1 MKVIAL
7 THRTVSS
14 GNGTCSIPNRIRR
27 NPNHQRILMI
37 QAKLVAYTQPTISV
51 GASTPEE
58 FISYA
63 ARVSNP
69 SNQNNYDTAEG
80 LLKYCIRNKHFS
92 IFEMVNA
99 VVEVKAPRDITRQM
113 LRHRSFSFQ
122 EFSQRYSDEIT
133 FCDRGVRMQDN
144 KNRQNSIECEDLNKI
159 QGWDELLKTV
169 TDLVSEQYKE
179 ARKAD
184 VAKEVARVILPEG
197 LTMST
202 MYVNGT
208 LRSWLHYLDV
218 REGNGTQKEHIEL
231 ANKCRK
237 VLEPVFPTVLGI
249 KV

>member
-1 MKVIAL
+1 
-7 THRTVSS
+7 
-14 GNGTCSIPNRIRR
+14 
-27 NPNHQRILMI
+27 MI
-37 QAKLVAYTQPTISV
+37 SAKLVAYTQPTIEV
-51 GASTPEE
+51 GASNPEE

-80 LLKYCIRNKHFS
+80 LLKYCIRNQHWS

-99 VVEVKAPRDITRQM
+99 VVKVKAPRDITRQM

-122 EFSQRYSDEIT
+122 EFSQRYSDEIE
-133 FCDRGVRMQDN
+133 FCDREVRMQD
-144 KNRQNSIECEDLNKI
+144 KTNRQNSEECTDVGLIQEWDDLLE
-159 QGWDELLKTV
+159 GSV
-169 TDLVSEQYKE
+169 TEVRAEYMRM
-179 ARKAD
+179 RKLN
-184 VAKEVARVILPEG
+184 VAKEVARVLLPEG

-208 LRSWLHYLDV
+208 LRSWLHYLEV
-218 REGNGTQKEHIEL
+218 REDQTTQKEHREL
-231 ANKCRK
+231 ASKIRK

>member
-1 MKVIAL
+1 
-7 THRTVSS
+7 
-14 GNGTCSIPNRIRR
+14 
-27 NPNHQRILMI
+27 MI
-37 QAKLVAYTQPTISV
+37 SAKLVAFTQPTIEV
-51 GASTPEE
+51 GASDPEQ
-58 FISYA
+58 FISYC

-69 SNQNNYDTAEG
+69 RNQENWDTAEG
-80 LLKYCIRNKHFS
+80 LLKYCIRNQHWS

-99 VVEVKAPRDITRQM
+99 VVQVKAPRDITRQM

-122 EFSQRYSDEIT
+122 EFSQRYSDEIQ
-133 FCDRGVRMQDN
+133 FCDREVRMQD
-144 KNRQNSIECEDLNKI
+144 KTNRQNSTPCEDLNIIKEFEDVTTAVT
-159 QGWDELLKTV
+159 GALK
-169 TDLVSEQYKE
+169 DAYKRL
-179 ARKAD
+179 RKLD

-208 LRSWLHYLDV
+208 LRSWLHYLEV

>member
-1 MKVIAL
+1 
-7 THRTVSS
+7 
-14 GNGTCSIPNRIRR
+14 
-27 NPNHQRILMI
+27 MI
-37 QAKLVAYTQPTISV
+37 SAKLVAHTTPTIAV
-51 GASTPEE
+51 GASNPEE

-80 LLKYCIRNKHFS
+80 LLKYCIRNQHWS

-122 EFSQRYSDEIT
+122 EFSQRYSDEIE
-133 FCDRGVRMQDN
+133 FCDREVRMQDKN
-144 KNRQNSIECEDLNKI
+144 NRQNSISIDDFYSGPNQFVRDC
-159 QGWDELLKTV
+159 WDEDVKEIV
-169 TDLVSEQYKE
+169 ELVKE
-179 ARKAD
+179 HFKDQRKIG
-184 VAKEVARVILPEG
+184 VAKEVARVLLPEG

-208 LRSWLHYLDV
+208 LRSWLHYLEV

>member
-1 MKVIAL
+1 
-7 THRTVSS
+7 
-14 GNGTCSIPNRIRR
+14 
-27 NPNHQRILMI
+27 MI
-37 QAKLVAYTQPTISV
+37 SAKLVAYTQPTIEV
-51 GASTPEE
+51 GASDPEQ
-58 FISYA
+58 FISYC

-69 SNQNNYDTAEG
+69 SNQENWDTAEG
-80 LLKYCIRNKHFS
+80 LLKYCIRNQHWS

-122 EFSQRYSDEIT
+122 EFSQRYSDEIQ
-133 FCDRGVRMQDN
+133 FCDREVRMQD
-144 KNRQNSIECEDLNKI
+144 KTNRQNSISIDDFYDGPNQYVHDC
-159 QGWDELLKTV
+159 WDEDVKEIV
-169 TDLVSEQYKE
+169 ELVKEHYKDQ
-179 ARKAD
+179 RKVG
-184 VAKEVARVILPEG
+184 VAKEVARVLLPEG

-208 LRSWLHYLDV
+208 LRSWLHYLEV

>member
-1 MKVIAL
+1 
-7 THRTVSS
+7 
-14 GNGTCSIPNRIRR
+14 
-27 NPNHQRILMI
+27 MI
-37 QAKLVAYTQPTISV
+37 SAKLVAHTTPTIAV
-51 GASTPEE
+51 GASNPEE
-58 FISYA
+58 FISYC

-80 LLKYCIRNKHFS
+80 LLKYCIRNQHWS

-99 VVEVKAPRDITRQM
+99 VVQIKAPRDITRQM

-122 EFSQRYSDEIT
+122 EFSQRYSDEIE
-133 FCDRGVRMQDN
+133 FCDREVRMQD
-144 KNRQNSIECEDLNKI
+144 KTNRQNSTPCEDLNII
-159 QGWDELLKTV
+159 QEFEYGTTAVTEALK
-169 TDLVSEQYKE
+169 DAYKRL
-179 ARKAD
+179 RKLD
-184 VAKEVARVILPEG
+184 VAKEVARVLLPEG

-208 LRSWLHYLDV
+208 LRSCLHYLEV

>member
-1 MKVIAL
+1 
-7 THRTVSS
+7 
-14 GNGTCSIPNRIRR
+14 
-27 NPNHQRILMI
+27 MI
-37 QAKLVAYTQPTISV
+37 SAKLVAYTQPTIEV
-51 GASTPEE
+51 GASNPEE

-80 LLKYCIRNKHFS
+80 LLKYCIRNQHWS

-122 EFSQRYSDEIT
+122 EFSQRYSDEIQ
-133 FCDRGVRMQDN
+133 FCDREVRMQD
-144 KNRQNSIECEDLNKI
+144 KTNRQNSEECTDLNVI
-159 QGWDELLKTV
+159 QEWNNIVEHHIGSIYED
-169 TDLVSEQYKE
+169 YKN
-179 ARKAD
+179 ARKVG
-184 VAKEVARVILPEG
+184 VAKEVARVLLPEG

-208 LRSWLHYLDV
+208 LRSWLHYLEV
-218 REGNGTQKEHIEL
+218 REDQTTQKEHIQL
-231 ANKCRK
+231 ANKIRE
-237 VLEPVFPTVLGI
+237 VLLPVFPTVLGI

>member
-1 MKVIAL
+1 
-7 THRTVSS
+7 
-14 GNGTCSIPNRIRR
+14 
-27 NPNHQRILMI
+27 MI
-37 QAKLVAYTQPTISV
+37 SAKLIGYTQPSIHV

-58 FISYA
+58 LISYA

-122 EFSQRYSDEIT
+122 EFSQRYSDEIQ
-133 FCDRGVRMQDN
+133 FCDREVRMQD
-144 KNRQNSIECEDLNKI
+144 KTNRQNSEECTDVGLIQEWNDLLEGSVAEVKAEYLNM
-159 QGWDELLKTV
+159 
-169 TDLVSEQYKE
+169 
-179 ARKAD
+179 RKAG
-184 VAKEVARVILPEG
+184 VAKEVARVLLPEG

-208 LRSWLHYLDV
+208 LRSWLHYLEV

>member
-1 MKVIAL
+1 
-7 THRTVSS
+7 
-14 GNGTCSIPNRIRR
+14 
-27 NPNHQRILMI
+27 MI
-37 QAKLVAYTQPTISV
+37 SAKLIGYTQPSIHV

-58 FISYA
+58 LISYA

-122 EFSQRYSDEIT
+122 EFSQRYSDEIK
-133 FCDRGVRMQDN
+133 FCDREVRMQD
-144 KNRQNSIECEDLNKI
+144 KTNRQNSIPCEDLNIIKEFE
-159 QGWDELLKTV
+159 DVTTAVTEALK
-169 TDLVSEQYKE
+169 DAYKRL
-179 ARKAD
+179 RKLD

-197 LTMST
+197 LTLST
-202 MYVNGT
+202 LYANGT
-208 LRSWLHYLDV
+208 LRSWMHYLEV
-218 REGNGTQKEHIEL
+218 REDISTQKEHRML
-231 ANKCRK
+231 ANKIRE
-237 VLEPVFPTVLGI
+237 VLLPVFPTVLGI

>member
-1 MKVIAL
+1 
-7 THRTVSS
+7 
-14 GNGTCSIPNRIRR
+14 
-27 NPNHQRILMI
+27 MI
-37 QAKLVAYTQPTISV
+37 SARLVAYTQPTIEV
-51 GASTPEE
+51 GASDPEQ

-69 SNQNNYDTAEG
+69 SNQENWDTAEG
-80 LLKYCIRNKHFS
+80 LLKYCIRNQHWS

-122 EFSQRYSDEIT
+122 EFSQRYSDEIQ
-133 FCDRGVRMQDN
+133 FCDREVRMQD
-144 KNRQNSIECEDLNKI
+144 KTNRQNSIPCEDLNVIKEFEEGTAAVTEALRDAYKRLRKI
-159 QGWDELLKTV
+159 
-169 TDLVSEQYKE
+169 
-179 ARKAD
+179 D
-184 VAKEVARVILPEG
+184 VAKEVARVLLPEG

-208 LRSWLHYLDV
+208 LRSWLHYLEV

-237 VLEPVFPTVLGI
+237 VLEPVFPVVMGI
-249 KV
+249 TNDN

>member
-1 MKVIAL
+1 
-7 THRTVSS
+7 
-14 GNGTCSIPNRIRR
+14 
-27 NPNHQRILMI
+27 MI
-37 QAKLVAYTQPTISV
+37 SARLVAYTQPTIEV
-51 GASTPEE
+51 GASDPEQ

-69 SNQNNYDTAEG
+69 SNQENWDTAEG

-122 EFSQRYSDEIT
+122 EFSQRYSDEIQ
-133 FCDRGVRMQDN
+133 FCDREVRMQD
-144 KNRQNSIECEDLNKI
+144 KDNRQNSIECENMDII
-159 QGWDELLKTV
+159 QDWLVDTEELTN
-169 TDLVSEQYKE
+169 SINEIYKDF
-179 ARKAD
+179 RKRN
-184 VAKEVARVILPEG
+184 VAKEVARVLLPEG